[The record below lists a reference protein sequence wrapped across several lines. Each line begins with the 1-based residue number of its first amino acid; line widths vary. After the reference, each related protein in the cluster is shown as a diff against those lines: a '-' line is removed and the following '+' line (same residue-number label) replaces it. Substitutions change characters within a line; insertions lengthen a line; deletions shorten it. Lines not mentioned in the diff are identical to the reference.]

1 MRRKQ
6 IILATISICEI
17 ENRDKIDTIVLSA
30 DSVRGT
36 YLLNV
41 APSHEQGRTI
51 IVLAG
56 NSEGVMEA
64 AYKIAEKALSIL
76 NIRKR
81 SPRIGVLDT
90 VFFTPIQGCTFED
103 CKRLAKKFGKK
114 IYQDF
119 QVPFFYHN
127 YKNYALYLE
136 LVSLLMKRGIR
147 GLRERIQS
155 GILKPTLGGIDLS
168 EKSGFLF
175 TFART
180 PTIHLIVNIST
191 FDPDISFRVAQ
202 RLDCSTHAKL
212 WSAGTTVKGEGGQ
225 SFIIPEKYSG
235 VKALGITNEYVKTQ
249 QINVLIHDT
258 DKVMLHEIYEAIKYE
273 ADYFGSEIVSCEI
286 FGLLPKKPL
295 LQSGQFYTKKELG
308 EKELID
314 LAVKKL
320 QLSDNSIFVPEVK
333 IIEYLIEGKW

>member
-6 IILATISICEI
+6 IILATMSICEI
-17 ENRDKIDTIVLSA
+17 DDRDKIDAIVLSA

-41 APSHEQGRTI
+41 APSREQGRTL

-64 AYKIAEKALSIL
+64 AYKIAQKALSIL
-76 NIRKR
+76 NIRKK

-103 CKRLAKKFGKK
+103 CKQLAKKFGKK

-127 YKNYALYLE
+127 YKNYSLYLE
-136 LVSLLMKRGIR
+136 FVSLLMKRGIR

-155 GILKPTLGGIDLS
+155 GILKPTLGGVELS

-175 TFART
+175 TFARI
-180 PTIHLIVNIST
+180 PTIRLIVNIST
-191 FDPDISFRVAQ
+191 FDPDISFRIAQ

-212 WSAGTTVKGEGGQ
+212 WSAGTTVNGEGDQ
-225 SFIIPEKYSG
+225 SFVIPEKYVG
-235 VKALGITNEYVKTQ
+235 IKALGVTNDYMKTQ
-249 QINVLIHDT
+249 QINILIHNT
-258 DKVMLHEIYEAIKYE
+258 EKVMLHEIYEAIKYE
-273 ADYFGSEIVSCEI
+273 ADYFSSKVVSCEI
-286 FGLLPKKPL
+286 FGLLSKKPL
-295 LQSGQFYTKKELG
+295 LQSGQFYSKKELS

-314 LAVKKL
+314 LAVKKM
-320 QLSDNSIFVPEVK
+320 QLSDNTLFVPEVK
-333 IIEYLIEGKW
+333 VIEYLIEGKW